1 MMVSEFEKVLRYG
14 RKDKK
19 LSQYDVAKM
28 AGLDTT
34 MIVKLES
41 GLFIPL
47 ENENLYRIAAAV
59 GVDPGMLTAMYR
71 SEFRSEL
78 RQLQLQ
84 ASQVPQAEKGA
95 DESVADEQGKEGK
108 GADPLIPELIEL
120 GEEIRTMPEEL
131 QKSLMHT
138 IQLLVQAQ
146 AYRLHSKIV

>member
-1 MMVSEFEKVLRYG
+1 MVSEFEKVLRYG
-14 RKDKK
+14 RKDRK

-47 ENENLYRIAAAV
+47 ENENLYKIATAV

-84 ASQVPQAEKGA
+84 ASQVPQAEEGA
-95 DESVADEQGKEGK
+95 DDNDTDEHEKEGK

>member
-1 MMVSEFEKVLRYG
+1 MVSEFEKVLRYG

-28 AGLDTT
+28 AGLDTA
-34 MIVKLES
+34 MIVRLES

-84 ASQVPQAEKGA
+84 ASQGPQAEK
-95 DESVADEQGKEGK
+95 SVADEQGKEGK

-146 AYRLHSKIV
+146 AYRLHSEVV

>member
-1 MMVSEFEKVLRYG
+1 MVSELEKVLRYG
-14 RKDKK
+14 RKDRK

-28 AGLDTT
+28 AGLDTA
-34 MIVKLES
+34 MIVRLES

-47 ENENLYRIAAAV
+47 ENEKLYRIAAVV
-59 GVDPGMLTAMYR
+59 GVDPEMLTAMYR

-78 RQLQLQ
+78 RQLQ
-84 ASQVPQAEKGA
+84 ASQVPQTGEGA
-95 DESVADEQGKEGK
+95 DKNDRDEHGKEGK

-146 AYRLHSKIV
+146 AYRLHSEVV

>member
-1 MMVSEFEKVLRYG
+1 MVSELEKVLRYG
-14 RKDKK
+14 RRDKK
-19 LSQYDVAKM
+19 LSQNDVAKM

-34 MIVKLES
+34 IIVKLES

-47 ENENLYRIAAAV
+47 ENEKLYRIAAVV
-59 GVDPGMLTAMYR
+59 GVDPEMLTAMYR

-84 ASQVPQAEKGA
+84 ASQVPQAEK
-95 DESVADEQGKEGK
+95 SVADEQGKEGK

>member
-1 MMVSEFEKVLRYG
+1 MVSELEKVLRYG
-14 RKDKK
+14 RRDKK
-19 LSQYDVAKM
+19 LSQNDVAKM

-34 MIVKLES
+34 IIVKLES

-47 ENENLYRIAAAV
+47 ENEKLYRIAAVV
-59 GVDPGMLTAMYR
+59 GVDPEMLTAMYR

-78 RQLQLQ
+78 RQLQ
-84 ASQVPQAEKGA
+84 ASQIPQTEEGA
-95 DESVADEQGKEGK
+95 DESVTSEHGKEGK

-146 AYRLHSKIV
+146 VYRLHSKIV